1 MHNIHS
7 KLDASFDLTRCHWRF
22 FLLPEMG
29 DAEKAK
35 LDDNDSVFNSDLNTE
50 LRRMM
55 EDVSIVIRPNRIQ

>member
-1 MHNIHS
+1 
-7 KLDASFDLTRCHWRF
+7 
-22 FLLPEMG
+22 MG

-35 LDDNDSVFNSDLNTE
+35 LDDDDSEFNSDLNTE